1 MAISKFTPQS
11 AKKDT
16 GRTIGDNEVA
26 KLANLNKIV
35 TEVNTIFGGTANQL
49 LAANGSSVSAGQNIT
64 ISNGTISAAGG
75 GGGSSFTLT
84 TVGTLGTASKI
95 IWTGGVKV
103 FAATAAGTQTLSVIS
118 YPIISIGTFGGFN
131 GTLSSITISDLDYL
145 ELSLSGISTL
155 VTVSLPALAN
165 IINTGMNPNLY
176 LSQCP
181 SLTTVNIPSLSY
193 VSDSLYISWTG
204 NAFSQAT
211 VDNILVKFAATTA
224 ANCTLDLSGGTSS
237 APSATGLAAKA
248 TLQGRGWNVTT
259 N

>member
-35 TEVNTIFGGTANQL
+35 TEVNTIFGGTANEL

-64 ISNGTISAAGG
+64 ISNGTISASGG
-75 GGGSSFTLT
+75 GGGSSTFDMIVTGGTISSNVTVVSYSTRAFVPTTGGSIDVLTYPSLNLYGNGATCTGITFPTITFIEIGLSSMANLVQVNFPALTQIRSGGMGSTLNISNCPALTTLT
-84 TVGTLGTASKI
+84 
-95 IWTGGVKV
+95 
-103 FAATAAGTQTLSVIS
+103 F
-118 YPIISIGTFGGFN
+118 
-131 GTLSSITISDLDYL
+131 
-145 ELSLSGISTL
+145 
-155 VTVSLPALAN
+155 PALN
-165 IINTGMNPNLY
+165 YLDSNT
-176 LSQCP
+176 
-181 SLTTVNIPSLSY
+181 SY
-193 VSDSLYISWTG
+193 NFNA

-211 VDNILVKFAATTA
+211 VDAILVKFASITSATNSILA
-224 ANCTLDLSGGTSS
+224 LNGGTSA

-248 TLQGRGWNVTT
+248 TLQGRGWNVST